1 MKAIK
6 TTLAQTG
13 ISLYIKA
20 LIIGTLAGSATIAVL
35 LCLCS
40 IILLISATLPHDFLS
55 FLGIGI
61 CMLSALVSGY
71 VSARITKQNGLLCG
85 LISGVIIFLIIL
97 LAGFI
102 SGDGKFTY
110 LTLIR
115 LAGLAVLGALGGIKG
130 VNKKDK
136 LHIK

>member
-6 TTLAQTG
+6 TTIGQTG
-13 ISLYIKA
+13 PALYIKG
-20 LIIGTLAGSATIAVL
+20 LIIGTLVGGVVLTVL

-40 IILLISATLPHDFLS
+40 LFLLISGTLPHEYLS
-55 FLGIGI
+55 IIGIG
-61 CMLSALVSGY
+61 MYVLSAFVSGY
-71 VSARITKQNGLLCG
+71 ITSRITKQNGLLCG
-85 LISGVIIFLIIL
+85 ALSGIIMFLIIL

-115 LAGLAVLGALGGIKG
+115 LAGLTLLGTVGGIKG
-130 VNKKDK
+130 VNRKEK